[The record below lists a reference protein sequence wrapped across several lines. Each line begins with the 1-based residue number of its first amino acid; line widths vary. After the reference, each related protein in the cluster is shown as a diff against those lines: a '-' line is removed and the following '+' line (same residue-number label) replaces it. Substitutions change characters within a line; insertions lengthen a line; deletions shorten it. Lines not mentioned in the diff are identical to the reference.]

1 MHRQGID
8 EGSRQSAAVNVPCP
22 TCGQVNQ
29 LFFEPCG
36 TVRSVRPL
44 LPPALTELF
53 LSTSRRIEGILSMG
67 KRTASAETLKPDPRY
82 NSKLAS
88 KFVNCLMW
96 QGKKATAMRIF
107 YGALDQ
113 IKKRMPDLEP
123 IDVFNQAVEHVKP
136 TVEVRSKRVGG
147 ATYQVPMQVNRTRQQ
162 SLAIRW
168 IIDAARKQGRPADV
182 PALADEFMAAY
193 RREGEAMTKR
203 ENTIKMAESNKA
215 FAHFAW

>member
-1 MHRQGID
+1 MAR
-8 EGSRQSAAVNVPCP
+8 
-22 TCGQVNQ
+22 
-29 LFFEPCG
+29 
-36 TVRSVRPL
+36 
-44 LPPALTELF
+44 
-53 LSTSRRIEGILSMG
+53 
-67 KRTASAETLKPDPRY
+67 KRTASADTLKPDPRY
-82 NSKLAS
+82 GSVLAS

-107 YGALDQ
+107 YGAMDQ
-113 IKKRMPDLEP
+113 IKKRMPDIDPL
-123 IDVFNQAVEHVKP
+123 DVFLQAVEHVKP

-147 ATYQVPMQVNRTRQQ
+147 ATYQVPMQVNKNRQR

-168 IIDAARKQGRPADV
+168 IINASRSRSGRPMFLS
-182 PALADEFMAAY
+182 LADELMAAS